1 MSDGLEAA
9 TQGGCEVSRVMVFD
23 PGRSTPESYLQKYV
37 NNNVG
42 VASPTCAAVLE
53 FASRLGDECQT
64 STWPAVERCRQAW
77 TPPSPFPCSGS
88 EIAAD
93 PGLVR
98 ANYDSWILT
107 TAAECPLLHTQAV
120 IDSLGSDVTTPRDT
134 APPGSSLRPNQEE
147 RISQERQ
154 VAADLLRTTPPYWGP
169 LTSEQLGALEDT
181 FSEAFL
187 LASKEYGIEEAIA
200 IGNNFRIP
208 TALLTRDLKNLVG
221 CEGSLRQL
229 AAQVMIERSSQRI
242 SVERIDAVLNRP
254 DLQGRYPRDSL
265 TVESTLDAIRLA
277 RLAAGGIPI
286 PRYPGFVPNNR
297 PPRHKHTYRQ
307 VYEALNATLVQLWE
321 HCLVFFLPTSCL
333 LALGG
338 IHFTPVGWTTKPG
351 KKAGRYLFDAR
362 SKSAGT
368 PLNCYEDGHLDDL
381 RAEWGTLTL
390 PTIHS
395 LAQQILQFEDSHRS
409 ALGES
414 FDPASLILL
423 KGDLS
428 KAFTLLSFTPD
439 SVELTASELYQPSWE
454 PLTPEQADLCATLS
468 QQLRS
473 SDPPMQVP
481 PTTTSWSF
489 LYHTGSFGLRLLPFV
504 FGVVSRFLIFLVSAA
519 IFGRINA
526 YVDDFMAVTTRQHL
540 AHDQAVIAEIVTLL
554 LGPHSIEWSK
564 WYAGRQGEWIGWR
577 IDLDTRRVSLGRR
590 NLLKV
595 LYGFFNFDTSRHI
608 QARHLL
614 RLASW
619 ASRYTTVL
627 RMLAP
632 FTTYLYTQTN
642 GMRNLEA
649 FIPLQF
655 ATRVSI
661 WVWRAA
667 LLQLLLQ
674 ESDYSRP
681 LDSFRTDDAH
691 YLLEFDSSLE
701 GSGLLLYTLEN
712 RDDPIQLASLCGQ
725 WSFPFNCQRD
735 SSYQNTCE
743 LIPVALGCLA
753 LGLRGIRHIRLALKG
768 DSTTALAW
776 GATGRFSGDLVTRTA
791 VVLTILSVQFD
802 YVIVDAQHI
811 PGEENLVCDAL
822 SRNTTTP
829 VELGYSPSEIISN
842 LSGTPSM
849 ELLHLCD
856 PTLPSPFTSETTFND
871 FWFQVREFATRM
883 DLASD
888 LNH

>member
-1 MSDGLEAA
+1 MS
-9 TQGGCEVSRVMVFD
+9 FD
-23 PGRSTPESYLQKYV
+23 PGGSSPQAYLEEYV
-37 NNNVG
+37 GNNAG
-42 VASPTCAAVLE
+42 VSSPACAIVLD
-53 FASRLGDECQT
+53 FSSRLRDECQ
-64 STWPAVERCRQAW
+64 SDFWPTVERRRQAW
-77 TPPSPFPCSGS
+77 TPPSPFPCLGS

-98 ANYDSWILT
+98 TNYDSWILT
-107 TAAECPLLHTQAV
+107 TAADCPLLHIEAA
-120 IDSLGSDVTTPRDT
+120 IDSLGTSATLTCDT
-134 APPGSSLRPNQEE
+134 AAPVDSLRPDREE
-147 RISQERQ
+147 QIAQERQ
-154 VAADLLRTTPPYWGP
+154 LATDLLITTPPYWGP
-169 LTSEQLGALEDT
+169 LTQQQLGALEET

-208 TALLTRDLKNLVG
+208 TALLTRDLRTLVE
-221 CEGSLRQL
+221 CDGSLRQL
-229 AAQVMIERSSQRI
+229 ASRVMTERSSQRI
-242 SVERIDAVLNRP
+242 SIERIDAALNRL
-254 DLQGRYPRDSL
+254 DLHGRCPRDSL

-297 PPRHKHTYRQ
+297 PPRHKLTYRQ
-307 VYEALNATLVQLWE
+307 VYEALNATIVQLWE

-395 LAQQILQFEDSHRS
+395 LVQQILCFEDSQRS
-409 ALGES
+409 ALGAS

-428 KAFTLLSFTPD
+428 KAFTLLSFTPE
-439 SVELTASELYQPSWE
+439 SVELTASEIYQPSWE
-454 PLTPEQADLCATLS
+454 PLTSEQSDLCATLV
-468 QQLRS
+468 QQLHG
-473 SDPPMQVP
+473 SDLSMQGQVH
-481 PTTTSWSF
+481 PTTPSWSF

-504 FGVVSRFLIFLVSAA
+504 FGVVSRFLIFLISTA
-519 IFGRINA
+519 IFGRIDA
-526 YVDDFMAVTTRQHL
+526 YVDDFMVVTTREHL

-564 WYAGRQGEWIGWR
+564 WYAGRQGEWIGWQ
-577 IDLDTRRVSLGRR
+577 IDLDARRVSLGRR

-627 RMLAP
+627 RMLSP

-667 LLQLLLQ
+667 LLQLLLHG
-674 ESDYSRP
+674 SDYSRP
-681 LDSFRTDDAH
+681 LDSFRTDIAL

-701 GSGLLLYTLEN
+701 GSGLLVFPLED
-712 RDDPIQLASLCGQ
+712 REEPRRVPSTLCGQ
-725 WSFPFNCQRD
+725 WIFPFNCHKD
-735 SSYQNTCE
+735 SSFQNTCE
-743 LIPVALGCLA
+743 LIPVVLGCLA
-753 LGLRGIRHIRLALKG
+753 LGLRGVRHTRLALRG
-768 DSTTALAW
+768 DSTSALAW

-791 VVLTILSVQFD
+791 VVLTVLSVQFD
-802 YVIVDAQHI
+802 YTIVDAQHI
-811 PGEENLVCDAL
+811 PGVENLVCDAL
-822 SRNTTTP
+822 SRDTTTP
-829 VELGYSPSEIISN
+829 LELGYSPSEIISN
-842 LSGTPSM
+842 HPDSPFM

-856 PTLPSPFTSETTFND
+856 PTLPSPFASETTFNE
-871 FWFQVREFATRM
+871 FWRLVRDFATRM
-883 DLASD
+883 DRACDLA
-888 LNH
+888 

>member
-1 MSDGLEAA
+1 MEAVRKE
-9 TQGGCEVSRVMVFD
+9 GSEVSGRLVFD
-23 PGRSTPESYLQKYV
+23 PGILSPEAYLQQYV
-37 NNNVG
+37 SKEG
-42 VASPTCAAVLE
+42 SSDSSTCTAVLD
-53 FASRLGDECQT
+53 FAHKLKFQSRSG
-64 STWPAVERCRQAW
+64 TWLTVERRRQLW
-77 TPPSPFPCSGS
+77 NPPSPFPCTGS
-88 EIAAD
+88 EVAVD
-93 PGLVR
+93 PGVVR

-107 TAAECPLLHTQAV
+107 TAADCPLLHIQAV
-120 IDSLGSDVTTPRDT
+120 IDSLGPSTTPLLDT
-134 APPGSSLRPNQEE
+134 SSSGGSLRPEKDNQ
-147 RISQERQ
+147 IALERQ
-154 VAADLLRTTPPYWGP
+154 VAAGILRTNPPYWGP
-169 LTSEQLGALEDT
+169 LTHDQLDALEGS
-181 FSEAFL
+181 FSDAFL
-187 LASKEYGIEEAIA
+187 LASKEYGIEEAVA

-208 TALLTRDLKNLVG
+208 TTILSRDLRSLVD
-221 CEGSLRQL
+221 CNGSLRQL
-229 AAQVMIERSSQRI
+229 ASRVMTERSSQRI
-242 SVERIDAVLNRP
+242 SIERIEAALDRP
-254 DLQGRYPRDSL
+254 DLQGRCPRDSL
-265 TVESTLDAIRLA
+265 DLEHTLDALRLA

-286 PRYPGFVPNNR
+286 PRYPGFSPNNR
-297 PPRHKHTYRQ
+297 PPKHKRTYRQ

-321 HCLVFFLPTSCL
+321 QCLVFFLPTSCL

-368 PLNCYEDGHLDDL
+368 PLNCYDDGHLDDL

-395 LAQQILQFEDSHRS
+395 LAQNILQHEDRQR
-409 ALGES
+409 AELGDLY
-414 FDPASLILL
+414 DPTSLVLL

-439 SVELTASELYQPSWE
+439 SVELTASEIYQPAWD
-454 PLTPEQADLCATLS
+454 PLTSEQTDLCASLLC
-468 QQLRS
+468 QLRA
-473 SDPPMQVP
+473 SDPSIEELPSAS
-481 PTTTSWSF
+481 SWSF

-504 FGVVSRFLIFLVSAA
+504 FGVVSRFLIFLMSSA
-519 IFGRINA
+519 IFGKVDA

-540 AHDQAVIAEIVTLL
+540 AHDHAVISEIVTLL
-554 LGPHSIEWSK
+554 LGPHGIEWSK
-564 WYAGRQGEWIGWR
+564 WYAGRQGEWIGWL

-627 RMLAP
+627 RMLTP

-649 FIPLQF
+649 FIPLHF

-661 WVWRAA
+661 WIWRAT

-674 ESDYSRP
+674 GPDYSRP
-681 LDSFRTDDAH
+681 LDSFRSEDAH

-701 GSGLLLYTLEN
+701 GSGLLVIPRSDREHPTLV
-712 RDDPIQLASLCGQ
+712 PSTLCGQ
-725 WSFPFNCQRD
+725 WSFPFNCNQD
-735 SSYQNTCE
+735 SSFQNTCE
-743 LIPVALGCLA
+743 LIPLALGCLA
-753 LGLRGIRHIRLALKG
+753 LALRGIRHTRLALKG
-768 DSTTALAW
+768 DSITALAW
-776 GATGRFSGDLVTRTA
+776 GTSGRFSGDLCTRTA
-791 VVLTILSVQFD
+791 VVLTILAVQFD
-802 YVIVDAQHI
+802 YMIVDAQHI

-829 VELGYSPSEIISN
+829 QELGYSPSETISN
-842 LSGTPSM
+842 LPISPSM

-856 PTLPSPFTSETTFND
+856 PTLPSPFTSETLFND
-871 FWFQVREFATRM
+871 FWFQVKEFVARL
-883 DLASD
+883 DHACDSSSP
-888 LNH
+888 